1 MKKAAHWAAFVCSMQ
16 TPERFLFHFYHNRIM
31 YKVKFLFFVIEA
43 NIVLII
49 TQGHPLFWNA
59 PTLSQ
64 TITPLLLYFPRPFA
78 LLPLRWPPIA
88 LAQIHQPLRFRDL
101 RFHLHDQHLQFL
113 LALLTGVGVD
123 IAGVLFTI
131 GPLGRVAAFEEMVVD
146 LTDAA
151 GAGSALAA
159 HIGLEVGHSRLFRLG
174 RGKFPAPALKVPPAA
189 PPCRCRGQC
198 LQRP

>member
-1 MKKAAHWAAFVCSMQ
+1 MKKAAQWAAFVCSMQ

-78 LLPLRWPPIA
+78 LLPLQRASIA
-88 LAQIHQPLRFRDL
+88 LAQILQPLCFRDL
-101 RFHLHDQHLQFL
+101 CFHLHDQYLQLL
-113 LALLTGVGVD
+113 LALLAGVGVD
-123 IAGVLFTI
+123 IAGVLFAA
-131 GPLGRVAAFEEMVVD
+131 GPFGRIASFKEVVVD

-151 GAGSALAA
+151 GAGSARYGPHRA
-159 HIGLEVGHSRLFRLG
+159 
-174 RGKFPAPALKVPPAA
+174 
-189 PPCRCRGQC
+189 
-198 LQRP
+198 